1 MAPIGPHLARRP
13 SGNQS
18 LLAEGFIADYIG
30 PLMQLYKRNQV
41 EEAIFRTLGARDE
54 RVKEVRFRMKR
65 LLAADRRME
74 ADPSSDEAETRHYA
88 FFNQEPPGSGNEV
101 MFSGYDGFAL
111 LAAVILLEHGLPQ
124 STVVGVMRDVRRP
137 FAAAHADILKKD
149 PARLFDAAAI
159 VAQAKP
165 GMIAVNNT
173 DPVFLVFVRLTAS
186 SVAGLDGGSAI
197 GVCRGIY
204 ELMTF
209 IKKHSVPGTG
219 ATFFEFAGLM
229 HSLAANLVQT
239 KPIKRGRGAS

>member
-1 MAPIGPHLARRP
+1 LTKALIEDDNG
-13 SGNQS
+13 S
-18 LLAEGFIADYIG
+18 
-30 PLMQLYKRNQV
+30 LMQLFKRNQV

-65 LLAADRRME
+65 LLAADRRMS
-74 ADPSSDEAETRHYA
+74 ANPSGLYA
-88 FFNQEPPGSGNEV
+88 FFDQEPPGSGNEV

-111 LAAVILLEHGLPQ
+111 MAAVILLEHGLPQ
-124 STVVGVMRDVRRP
+124 STVVRVMREVRGP

-159 VAQAKP
+159 LAQAKP

-197 GVCRGIY
+197 GICRGNY
-204 ELMTF
+204 ELTTF

-219 ATFFEFAGLM
+219 ATCFEFAGLM
-229 HSLAANLVQT
+229 HTLAANLVQT